1 MRLRLENPLVME
13 YLARNAG
20 DGAHKIAKSIE
31 KKGFTDEQIS
41 RRTKM
46 QVNDI
51 RAALNKLHNLGII
64 TYSKEKAKNSNWY
77 TYTWFL
83 EKSRIGEL
91 IRGWYEAELDK
102 LNEKLSFE
110 QNYVFFKCVNGCE
123 KLPFELAYEYDFKC
137 PECGREM
144 EQQDN
149 AAEKV
154 TIEKKIADIKKFLS
168 V

>member
-1 MRLRLENPLVME
+1 
-13 YLARNAG
+13 
-20 DGAHKIAKSIE
+20 
-31 KKGFTDEQIS
+31 
-41 RRTKM
+41 M

-110 QNYVFFKCVNGCE
+110 QNYIFFKCVNGCE